1 MLVLAGSFNLLSGVV
16 ALAKDELFRA
26 DELLFGDLSAW
37 GFWWLLIGL
46 LLLWAG
52 VQVIGR
58 KEAGLGLGIGFAG
71 LNIFT
76 QLMFLDVHP
85 GWAVSIMVL
94 DVIVIWAL
102 CANAGEFE

>member
-1 MLVLAGSFNLLSGVV
+1 M
-16 ALAKDELFRA
+16 
-26 DELLFGDLSAW
+26 
-37 GFWWLLIGL
+37 
-46 LLLWAG
+46 WAG

-58 KEAGLGLGIGFAG
+58 KESGLGLGIGLAG

-76 QLMFLDVHP
+76 QLMFLNVVP

-102 CANAGEFE
+102 CAHADEFE